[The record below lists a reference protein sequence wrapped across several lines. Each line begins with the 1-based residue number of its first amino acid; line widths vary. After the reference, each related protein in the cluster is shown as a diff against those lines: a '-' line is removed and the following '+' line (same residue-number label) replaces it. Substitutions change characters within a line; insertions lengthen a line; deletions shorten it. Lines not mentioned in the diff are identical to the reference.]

1 MKKKQDRSR
10 MVREVHRLHTPVQ
23 EAMKMHTG
31 MKKVVLNHFS
41 LYPTMVLLNCVSKF
55 YLQRFS
61 NFQPRS
67 RQYRPCVDD
76 DVFAVCTHCSLHT
89 QAGNFTKKRQIYKDV

>member
-1 MKKKQDRSR
+1 MRGGEKKQDRAR

-41 LYPTMVLLNCVSKF
+41 LYPTMVLLNCAEISPSE
-55 YLQRFS
+55 LLELLTTFS
-61 NFQPRS
+61 TAP
-67 RQYRPCVDD
+67 
-76 DVFAVCTHCSLHT
+76 SLC
-89 QAGNFTKKRQIYKDV
+89 G

>member
-1 MKKKQDRSR
+1 MRDGEKNKTAR

-41 LYPTMVLLNCVSKF
+41 LYPTMVLLNCLSKF
-55 YLQRFS
+55 HL
-61 NFQPRS
+61 RS
-67 RQYRPCVDD
+67 
-76 DVFAVCTHCSLHT
+76 FL
-89 QAGNFTKKRQIYKDV
+89 NL

>member
-1 MKKKQDRSR
+1 MVSSERSRETKREVRGGEKKQDRAR

-41 LYPTMVLLNCVSKF
+41 LYPTMVLLNCV
-55 YLQRFS
+55 
-61 NFQPRS
+61 
-67 RQYRPCVDD
+67 
-76 DVFAVCTHCSLHT
+76 
-89 QAGNFTKKRQIYKDV
+89 

>member
-1 MKKKQDRSR
+1 MRGGQKKQDRAR

-41 LYPTMVLLNCVSKF
+41 LYPTMVLLNCVEISPSE
-55 YLQRFS
+55 LLELLTTFS
-61 NFQPRS
+61 TAP
-67 RQYRPCVDD
+67 
-76 DVFAVCTHCSLHT
+76 SLC
-89 QAGNFTKKRQIYKDV
+89 G